1 MWLVLEVADF
11 VKRIR
16 QGWIPRPGPCTVV
29 KQFPAPLSDGL
40 SHARPHIVQVDREF
54 IEDNF
59 NLYGLRALVPHYNEA
74 LDMILDI
81 ERMDEAFS
89 DDRQVPVLLPPLA
102 VNRTR
107 YT

>member
-1 MWLVLEVADF
+1 L
-11 VKRIR
+11 
-16 QGWIPRPGPCTVV
+16 
-29 KQFPAPLSDGL
+29 
-40 SHARPHIVQVDREF
+40 QVDREF

-89 DDRQVPVLLPPLA
+89 DDRQVISSHLSPVMHLAHSTHQPPQVSTTTFSPPNSTLLDELMPK
-102 VNRTR
+102 
-107 YT
+107 

>member
-1 MWLVLEVADF
+1 L
-11 VKRIR
+11 
-16 QGWIPRPGPCTVV
+16 
-29 KQFPAPLSDGL
+29 
-40 SHARPHIVQVDREF
+40 QVDREF

-89 DDRQVPVLLPPLA
+89 DDRQVISSHLRPVMHLAHCTPPTTAGLNHNLLSTKQPPPG
-102 VNRTR
+102 
-107 YT
+107 

>member
-1 MWLVLEVADF
+1 L
-11 VKRIR
+11 
-16 QGWIPRPGPCTVV
+16 
-29 KQFPAPLSDGL
+29 
-40 SHARPHIVQVDREF
+40 QVDREF

-89 DDRQVPVLLPPLA
+89 DDRQVISSHTPARPELCHLAHSAHQPPQFSTTTLSPPTSPLLDELMPE
-102 VNRTR
+102 
-107 YT
+107 